1 MLGNKTLNNPA
12 RQESSES
19 LSSIALGPASRF
31 AVAIATLIVVWFVTS
46 SIFESIPAGGY
57 IIAAAIIGAY
67 MAINIG
73 ANDVANNVGPA
84 VGAKAISIGGALIL
98 AALCETLGAVIAGG
112 DVVKT
117 ISKDI
122 IDPSK
127 VANTLEFIWAM
138 MAALFAAAI
147 WVNVATW
154 LNAPV
159 STTHSIVGGV
169 MGAGVACLGFGTVN
183 WAILLQIAISWVIS
197 PLLGGLIAAALLWF
211 IGRAI
216 LDQTDRL
223 AAARTWVPVLVGI
236 MAGIFAAYL
245 MIKGLKR
252 VWTPT
257 GTIVIMVSILAMFL
271 VYAATRP
278 VIARSSKLI
287 ENKTNAISSLF
298 IVPLVFAAALLSF
311 AHGANDVANA
321 IGPLAAVV
329 QAVEYQ
335 SVAIEAEVPVWV
347 MILGGVGIA
356 IGLGLFGSKLI
367 RTVGKKITKL
377 DPIRAYCVALSA
389 AITVLVATQLALPV
403 SSTHIAIG
411 SIFGVGF
418 LREYLANK
426 RMERVVAT
434 KKSNK
439 RSLAAINALDAMKR
453 MPGEDQQYPTSTI
466 SKEILDAAQLKKLKK
481 KRKRKLVR
489 RSHLITIIAAWIV
502 TVPCSAVIAALL
514 FFATRGALLP

>member
-1 MLGNKTLNNPA
+1 MPDIKTPRSSAIQNPSDFLSGVALTPLN
-12 RQESSES
+12 R
-19 LSSIALGPASRF
+19 L
-31 AVAIATLIVVWFVTS
+31 AIATAILIVVWFVTS
-46 SIFESIPAGGY
+46 SIFDGIAAGGY

-67 MAINIG
+67 MAMNIG

-112 DVVKT
+112 DVVNT
-117 ISKDI
+117 ISKSI
-122 IDPSK
+122 IDPSQ
-127 VANTLEFIWAM
+127 VTNTLEFIWAM
-138 MAALFAAAI
+138 MAALLAAAL

-169 MGAGVACLGFGTVN
+169 MGAGVACVGFGTVN
-183 WAILLQIAISWVIS
+183 WAILLQIAASWVIS

-211 IGRAI
+211 IGRTI

-236 MAGIFAAYL
+236 MAGVFAAYL
-245 MIKGLKR
+245 MIKGFKR
-252 VWTPT
+252 IWTPS
-257 GTIVIMVSILAMFL
+257 GTIITIVATVATFL

-278 VIARSSKLI
+278 VIARTSKII
-287 ENKTNAISSLF
+287 ENRPAAIRSLF
-298 IVPLVFAAALLSF
+298 VIPLVFAAALLSF

-329 QAVEYQ
+329 QAVESQ
-335 SVAIEAEVPVWV
+335 TITSEAEVPLWV
-347 MILGGVGIA
+347 MIVGGAGIA
-356 IGLGLFGSKLI
+356 IGLGLFGAKLI

-426 RMERVVAT
+426 RTERIVVT
-434 KKSNK
+434 KKGHK
-439 RSLAAINALDAMKR
+439 PSLAAINALDAMKKV
-453 MPGEDQQYPTSTI
+453 PGEDQKYPTTTTSEET
-466 SKEILDAAQLKKLKK
+466 LDAAQLKKLKK

-489 RSHLITIIAAWIV
+489 RSHVITIIAAWIV